1 MLLLFFS
8 VGNTLAIIIAFK
20 NPLSFCLCY
29 GEKQILPVWK
39 FLDFILLFRSS
50 FDCVLLLLLGE
61 VVSSD
66 SEGGVLGA
74 GMVREL
80 LPESSASLVSLS

>member
-1 MLLLFFS
+1 M
-8 VGNTLAIIIAFK
+8 
-20 NPLSFCLCY
+20 
-29 GEKQILPVWK
+29 WK
-39 FLDFILLFRSS
+39 FLDFILIFRGS

-74 GMVREL
+74 GMVRGL
-80 LPESSASLVSLS
+80 LRESSASLVSLS